1 MGGAMSMA
9 TANRNDPSPAA
20 DLPQDLIRSLIAAL
34 PGSFKNRK
42 DVENAVHH
50 RVEGIKY
57 YQKLQGMAVGDD
69 FLLTEDGGI
78 VTDLIWITGWR
89 RGTDTLII
97 EFTGTGEFAS
107 YCWAPI
113 SSALEATVMVKGVLP
128 DLDVDCNSGHLAA
141 RRFRGNHR
149 ARSNL
154 EPANVTGAVRAA
166 VLSNQE
172 VVRTIYRGEVSWA
185 VPVPLYRVYAMVSV
199 NKANLALS
207 IGTVISPWQYQRHIN
222 SACCARSE
230 TNGEAY

>member
-1 MGGAMSMA
+1 MDNAHC
-9 TANRNDPSPAA
+9 NDRSLAA
-20 DLPQDLIRSLIAAL
+20 DLPQDLVRSLIAAM
-34 PGSFKNRK
+34 PGSFITRK

-50 RVEGIKY
+50 RLKNIKFM
-57 YQKLQGMAVGDD
+57 QKLQGLAVGDD
-69 FLLTEDGGI
+69 FLVTEDGGI
-78 VTDLIWITGWR
+78 VTGLTWITGWR
-89 RGTDTLII
+89 RRTDTLII
-97 EFTGTGEFAS
+97 EFTGTGDFLS
-107 YCWAPI
+107 FSWAPI
-113 SSALEATVMVKGVLP
+113 STGLEATVMVRGVLP

-149 ARSNL
+149 ARSDL
-154 EPANVTGAVRAA
+154 QPTNVTGAVRAA

-199 NKANLALS
+199 NKANRTLA

-222 SACCARSE
+222 SSYLGRSE

>member
-1 MGGAMSMA
+1 MDNAHC
-9 TANRNDPSPAA
+9 NDRSLAA
-20 DLPQDLIRSLIAAL
+20 DLPQDLVRSLIAAL

-50 RVEGIKY
+50 RVKDIKY

-78 VTDLIWITGWR
+78 VTGLAWITGWR

-97 EFTGTGEFAS
+97 EFTGTGEYAS
-107 YCWAPI
+107 FCWAPI

-128 DLDVDCNSGHLAA
+128 DLEIDCNSGHLAA
-141 RRFRGNHR
+141 RRFRGNHL

-166 VLSNQE
+166 VLNDHE
-172 VVRTIYRGEVSWA
+172 VVRTIYHGEVSWA
-185 VPVPLYRVYAMVSV
+185 VPIPLYRVYAMVSV
-199 NKANLALS
+199 NKANRTLA

-222 SACCARSE
+222 SAYLGNSE
-230 TNGEAY
+230 ANGEVY